1 MEKPASVEIEGA
13 KLILGISEDF
23 IDRVGPL
30 EIEGRNEADD
40 AGAVV
45 GRDVIDTVG
54 SFDATVGSL
63 VDAEGAFV
71 GDLEG
76 D

>member
-1 MEKPASVEIEGA
+1 MEKPASVGRAEIEGA
-13 KLILGISEDF
+13 KLILGI
-23 IDRVGPL
+23 DRVGSL
-30 EIEGRNEADD
+30 EIEGRNEAND

-45 GRDVIDTVG
+45 GRDAIDTVG